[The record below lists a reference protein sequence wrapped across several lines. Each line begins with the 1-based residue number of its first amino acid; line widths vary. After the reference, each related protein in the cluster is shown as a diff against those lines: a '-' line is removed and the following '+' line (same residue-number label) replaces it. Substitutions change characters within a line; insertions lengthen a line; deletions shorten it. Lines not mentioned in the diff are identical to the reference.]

1 MSASGPVRS
10 ARLVLERDLV
20 APLLSPWLVPRDL
33 LELSTTSRSC
43 LQAVRAGMEAL
54 NFEQYEL
61 SLTDADVI
69 TIVRCFPSLR
79 SLTLCSSKI
88 TDISMGA
95 LATLSRL
102 RDGRL
107 HQNVDGILESHK
119 ELMRNLLE
127 WVENQ
132 KQVPREVFD
141 VLGVEPPNSDGESDS
156 DQGTYRSSSSED
168 YF

>member
-1 MSASGPVRS
+1 MSARE
-10 ARLVLERDLV
+10 LVLERDLV

-61 SLTDADVI
+61 SLTDADVEPSVAGPMD
-69 TIVRCFPSLR
+69 IVF
-79 SLTLCSSKI
+79 
-88 TDISMGA
+88 
-95 LATLSRL
+95 
-102 RDGRL
+102 GRL

-141 VLGVEPPNSDGESDS
+141 VLGVEPPNSDSESDS

>member
-1 MSASGPVRS
+1 MSRDGRRAMGRKLYRCRSIIAGPM
-10 ARLVLERDLV
+10 D
-20 APLLSPWLVPRDL
+20 
-33 LELSTTSRSC
+33 
-43 LQAVRAGMEAL
+43 
-54 NFEQYEL
+54 
-61 SLTDADVI
+61 
-69 TIVRCFPSLR
+69 IVF
-79 SLTLCSSKI
+79 
-88 TDISMGA
+88 
-95 LATLSRL
+95 
-102 RDGRL
+102 GRL

-141 VLGVEPPNSDGESDS
+141 VLGVEPPNSDSESDS

>member
-1 MSASGPVRS
+1 MSPAAICRV
-10 ARLVLERDLV
+10 VQC
-20 APLLSPWLVPRDL
+20 SPSMDWLYFYECKHLVPMD
-33 LELSTTSRSC
+33 
-43 LQAVRAGMEAL
+43 
-54 NFEQYEL
+54 
-61 SLTDADVI
+61 
-69 TIVRCFPSLR
+69 IVF
-79 SLTLCSSKI
+79 
-88 TDISMGA
+88 
-95 LATLSRL
+95 
-102 RDGRL
+102 GRL

-141 VLGVEPPNSDGESDS
+141 VLGVEPPNSDSESDS